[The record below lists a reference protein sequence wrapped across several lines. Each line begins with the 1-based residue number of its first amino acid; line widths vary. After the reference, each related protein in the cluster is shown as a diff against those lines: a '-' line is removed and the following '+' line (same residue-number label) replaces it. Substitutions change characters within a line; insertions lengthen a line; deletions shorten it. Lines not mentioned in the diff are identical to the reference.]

1 MKYKNLGNSG
11 LKVSE
16 IGLGTYINF
25 GEKISENEAIKIVH
39 KAYDSGI
46 NFFDTADAY
55 AGGKAEEILGKSL
68 KDFKRD
74 SVVVASKC
82 FMPRNESINARGLSR
97 KNIRHSVDES
107 LKNSK
112 LEYIDLLYCHRFD
125 PECPLEETISALH
138 DLIQAGKILYWG
150 ISRWETNQIKDA
162 LDLCKQLNKYKPIA
176 NQYVYNLLN
185 AEGEDQFE
193 FSKRNGIG
201 VVSYSALAQGVLTEK
216 YLGDKIPKDSR
227 AANESL
233 KERMWNFNEK
243 DFARAQE
250 FNDFASKQNLK
261 LNHLAIAWCLA
272 NSSVNSVLVGAS
284 SVTQLEDNLK
294 ALDLSREQ
302 SLSVKQV
309 S

>member
-39 KAYDSGI
+39 KAYDLGI

-55 AGGKAEEILGKSL
+55 AEGKAEEILGKAL
-68 KDFKRD
+68 KSFRRD
-74 SVVVASKC
+74 SVVVASKA
-82 FMPRNESINARGLSR
+82 FMPRNKSINARGLSR
-97 KNIRHSVDES
+97 KNLRHSVDES

-125 PECPLEETISALH
+125 PECPLEETISAIH

-150 ISRWETNQIKDA
+150 ISRWETEQIKDA
-162 LDLCKQLNKYKPIA
+162 LDLCNKLNKYKPIA

-185 AEGEDQFE
+185 TEGEDQFE
-193 FSKRNGIG
+193 FSKKNGIG

-216 YLGDKIPKDSR
+216 YLNEKIPKDSR

-243 DFARAQE
+243 DFVKVQQL
-250 FNDFASKQNLK
+250 NDFAQKENLK
-261 LNHLAIAWCLA
+261 LNHLAISWCLA
-272 NSSVNSVLVGAS
+272 NSSINSVLVGAS
-284 SVTQLEDNLK
+284 SVAQLEDNLK
-294 ALDLSREQ
+294 ATQLSKISFPVIHE
-302 SLSVKQV
+302 
-309 S
+309 